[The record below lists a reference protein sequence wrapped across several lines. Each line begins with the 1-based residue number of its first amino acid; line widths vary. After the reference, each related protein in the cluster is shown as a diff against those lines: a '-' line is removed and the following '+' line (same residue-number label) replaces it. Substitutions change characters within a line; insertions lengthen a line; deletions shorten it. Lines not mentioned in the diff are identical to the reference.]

1 MARILN
7 KQGQEL
13 QAQTLISP
21 LMQVGASP
29 DSLYAAALFASER
42 NDWLNVSTLMAR
54 IPQGRQNSSMRALA
68 ATASANQQRASAES
82 YLRQGNTASAA
93 VILRQLAQK
102 PPTEPAAL
110 GELAKDLMTVGD
122 TSTAVQLVRDNM
134 RLGVK
139 GNAGDYAAQIAVLN
153 QAGLSQEA
161 DAWLNNPALR
171 ARSSTREIGQLRN
184 ASVINEADK
193 LRFAGAIQCRV

>member
-1 MARILN
+1 
-7 KQGQEL
+7 
-13 QAQTLISP
+13 
-21 LMQVGASP
+21 
-29 DSLYAAALFASER
+29 
-42 NDWLNVSTLMAR
+42 
-54 IPQGRQNSSMRALA
+54 
-68 ATASANQQRASAES
+68 
-82 YLRQGNTASAA
+82 
-93 VILRQLAQK
+93 
-102 PPTEPAAL
+102 
-110 GELAKDLMTVGD
+110 MTVGD

-193 LRFAGAIQCRV
+193 LRLQGQYSAAYDKMIGALQNDPQNADIMMAMGRLYQTG